1 MNRSLHKKLIRHDRE
16 TITMLEHASQHL
28 GATLATHVDTR
39 HTDLDIID
47 GVISKAKRHF
57 LERNML
63 LDGTRPLCFDQTKF
77 VSFLRMGGFLESLHS
92 K

>member
-1 MNRSLHKKLIRHDRE
+1 MF
-16 TITMLEHASQHL
+16 EHASQHL

-63 LDGTRPLCFDQTKF
+63 LDGMR
-77 VSFLRMGGFLESLHS
+77 SRN
-92 K
+92 